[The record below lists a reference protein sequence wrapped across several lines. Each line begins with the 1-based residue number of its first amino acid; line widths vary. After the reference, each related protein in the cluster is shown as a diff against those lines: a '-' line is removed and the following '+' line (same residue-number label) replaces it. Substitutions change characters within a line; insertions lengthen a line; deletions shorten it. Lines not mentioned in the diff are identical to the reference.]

1 MTPTITLYRIT
12 SDGRN
17 VLLAKFTYNKQIYS
31 AFLNSRIAYWD
42 KFHFGMIMA
51 SDERTISR
59 LKKIMTGLA
68 VIDDRNLFSTT
79 VIKEKLNAPK
89 LKALS
94 EDQKSTINNFKT
106 YLKRQRYSDNT
117 IKTYAECLGTFFRFF
132 ENKSIDLYT
141 NEDLSEFNT
150 EYILKYNYSISYQ
163 KQVINAVKLFF
174 QVNPSNSFSIE
185 ELERPKELKTLPV
198 VLSLN
203 EVEKLINSIINLKH
217 KTIIMMIYSCGLR
230 RGELQSMKI
239 NDIDSD
245 RMIIHIKQAKGKKDR
260 IVPLSSTMLK
270 QLRTYARAYKP
281 NELLFTGKSGGKY
294 SGTSLQ
300 AILRKALQKA
310 QIIKPVTLHTLRH
323 SYATHLLES
332 GVNLRYIQ
340 DVLGHSSPKTT
351 QIYTH
356 VSTED
361 FGKIV
366 SPLEKLSLL

>member
-12 SDGRN
+12 NDGRN
-17 VLLAKFTYNKQIYS
+17 VLLAKFIYNKQIYS

-42 KFHFGMIMA
+42 KFHSGMILS
-51 SDERTISR
+51 SDDKTIQR
-59 LKKIMTGLA
+59 LKTTMQGIAT
-68 VIDDRNLFSTT
+68 IDDRNLFSTT
-79 VIKEKLNAPK
+79 IIKKKLNAPK
-89 LKALS
+89 LNPLS
-94 EDQKSTINNFKT
+94 SELEFSINQFKS

-117 IKTYAECLGTFFRFF
+117 INSYSDCLGTFFRFF
-132 ENKSIDLYT
+132 ENKSIDSYSS
-141 NEDLSEFNT
+141 EDVSRFNT
-150 EYILKYNYSISYQ
+150 DHILKYNYSISYQ
-163 KQVINAVKLFF
+163 KQIINAVKLFF
-174 QVNPSNSFSIE
+174 QLTPSNNFIVE

-203 EVEKLINSIINLKH
+203 EVENLINSIINLKH
-217 KTIIMMIYSCGLR
+217 KTMIMMIYSCGLR
-230 RGELQSMKI
+230 RGELQSMKV

-260 IVPLSSTMLK
+260 IVPLSPTMLN
-270 QLRTYARAYKP
+270 QLRSYAKAYRP
-281 NELLFTGKSGGKY
+281 NDYLFTGKAGGKY

-300 AILRKALQKA
+300 SILKKALQKA
-310 QIIKPVTLHTLRH
+310 KIIKPVTLHTLRH

-361 FGKIV
+361 FSKII
-366 SPLEKLSLL
+366 SPLEKLSLI